1 MRDVNDSHLFFVQT
15 GVNDMGVKPTHKC
28 KEWSDDA
35 EASCASEKVPPVGGM
50 SVTERFPVAPPLGSE
65 YW

>member
-1 MRDVNDSHLFFVQT
+1 
-15 GVNDMGVKPTHKC
+15 MGVKPTHKC